1 MIPGLSY
8 FPNALTEEQEQ
19 AFLQELDGP
28 DAQWLPLTD
37 SPQSR
42 RVQHYGYRYDYK
54 RRTVSEPTTPI
65 PAHWYDLFP
74 RTHGEWNQVIVNE
87 YLPGQGISAHTDSLA
102 YGGVIQCYT
111 LGSGATMRFTSEEH
125 KGERRDLYVEP
136 RSLYVMTGEARYQW
150 KHEMI
155 SRKSDTVEGVK
166 QARSRRISVT
176 LRSVLL
182 ASDTTD

>member
-19 AFLQELDGP
+19 ALLQELDGP
-28 DAQWLPLTD
+28 DAEWHPLTD

-65 PAHWYDLFP
+65 PAHWADLFP
-74 RTHGEWNQVIVNE
+74 STSEWNQVIVNE

-102 YGGVIQCYT
+102 YADVIQCYT
-111 LGSGATMRFTSEEH
+111 LGSGATMRFTPEDKEE
-125 KGERRDLYVEP
+125 KGERRDIYVEP
-136 RSLYVMTGEARYQW
+136 RSLYIMAGEARYQW
-150 KHEMI
+150 KHEMV
-155 SRKSDTVEGVK
+155 SRKTDTVQGVK
-166 QARSRRISVT
+166 KARSRRISVT
-176 LRSVLL
+176 LRFVLP
-182 ASDTTD
+182 A